1 MCGAGC
7 APNWVNPD
15 SGTPGCG
22 HAATRHAMYI
32 WSFLINS
39 KRGNTGLQGTGD
51 GTNVATFDSNLSFE
65 KCIFLPH
72 TPSFQSWAAYC
83 SHPGFEKN
91 VFSWKY
97 CCNSTFHFFRNI
109 EEGGAGAKG
118 ELLPPALQG
127 ESKCVKDGCQCIVA
141 TIVPATVA
149 ADLIMAA
156 FLQR

>member
-22 HAATRHAMYI
+22 HAATRHDMYI

-39 KRGNTGLQGTGD
+39 TRGNTGLQGTGD

-72 TPSFQSWAAYC
+72 IPTFQSWAAYC
-83 SHPGFEKN
+83 SHPGLK
-91 VFSWKY
+91 KQP
-97 CCNSTFHFFRNI
+97 FRGNN
-109 EEGGAGAKG
+109 
-118 ELLPPALQG
+118 
-127 ESKCVKDGCQCIVA
+127 VA
-141 TIVPATVA
+141 TQHSVFFATLRNGARGRKGSCYHQRYKGRANVSKTGVNV
-149 ADLIMAA
+149 L
-156 FLQR
+156 LQQLFRQL